1 MLRYHAYNLAMRAQ
15 EGGPHDQGMGLTRTP
30 ATTATRRKEDP
41 MTKGW
46 G

>member
-1 MLRYHAYNLAMRAQ
+1 
-15 EGGPHDQGMGLTRTP
+15 MGLTRTP